1 MDNTISL
8 SHDELQLACQEYV
21 IRRAQ
26 AQVHAQA
33 QAQDPYH
40 GYTGHLHIT
49 PLQVDHILAADEVTE

>member
-21 IRRAQ
+21 IRR
-26 AQVHAQA
+26 A